1 MLEPDEKEEIKR
13 RMDELAREYG
23 RIPRGDPRREEIVNE
38 TSALCW
44 RLDQLL
50 NRTIPAGMDKVL
62 KWVQFLTLILIC
74 LVCLAYIWRQYY
86 DYKRRQEAWDI
97 CWKWGYDE
105 AKTLSKSETLAV
117 QECME
122 RIKP

>member
-1 MLEPDEKEEIKR
+1 MPDEKEEIEE
-13 RMDELAREYG
+13 RMERLAREYG
-23 RIPRGDPRREEIVNE
+23 RTPRGHPRREEIANE
-38 TSALCW
+38 LQALCL
-44 RLDQLL
+44 RLDRLFGK
-50 NRTIPAGMDKVL
+50 IPAGIDKVL
-62 KWVQFLTLILIC
+62 KWVQLLTLILIC

-86 DYKRRQEAWDI
+86 DYKRRQEAWDF

>member
-1 MLEPDEKEEIKR
+1 
-13 RMDELAREYG
+13 
-23 RIPRGDPRREEIVNE
+23 
-38 TSALCW
+38 
-44 RLDQLL
+44 
-50 NRTIPAGMDKVL
+50 MDKVI
-62 KWVQFLTLILIC
+62 KAVQLLTLILVS

-97 CWKWGYDE
+97 CYKWAYDE
-105 AKTLSKSETLAV
+105 AKILSKSETLAI